1 MGNIHP
7 YRADSAVFTAGTRR
21 PFQAWFG
28 VGLGRK
34 TMGKIA
40 LSAHL
45 LIAPMTGQAGPPPP
59 RQGVEIVRHWLDLAR
74 RHSPG
79 EIDDALTEFRR
90 FTLADVLEG
99 EYGFDAI
106 VQFIKNPNLTS
117 FEHPR
122 RVYNPEEQYALAR
135 MGI

>member
-40 LSAHL
+40 LAALL

-74 RHSPG
+74 DHTPG
-79 EIDDALTEFRR
+79 QLDEAVRDVRAFSINRLTALRR
-90 FTLADVLEG
+90 VTSSNDED
-99 EYGFDAI
+99 GFAHA
-106 VQFIKNPNLTS
+106 VEQFILRGRS
-117 FEHPR
+117 
-122 RVYNPEEQYALAR
+122 
-135 MGI
+135 